1 MLKYLITYQA
11 GSCTGRHGWPALQ
24 KLSRP
29 LSYISELHFIEEGD
43 AHQKKFGASKEAARD
58 CTLSVDVTVT
68 FTADHA
74 AKKESM
80 LSDVQVSGVKASEA
94 QEGLVVAR

>member
-1 MLKYLITYQA
+1 M
-11 GSCTGRHGWPALQ
+11 SVN
-24 KLSRP
+24 
-29 LSYISELHFIEEGD
+29 YIFIEERD

-68 FTADHA
+68 FAADHA

-94 QEGLVVAR
+94 QDVPVVAR